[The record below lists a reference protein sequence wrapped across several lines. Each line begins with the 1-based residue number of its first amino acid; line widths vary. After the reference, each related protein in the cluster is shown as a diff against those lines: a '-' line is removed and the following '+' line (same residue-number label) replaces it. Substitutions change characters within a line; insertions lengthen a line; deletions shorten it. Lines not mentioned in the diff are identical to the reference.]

1 MELGLKNELTI
12 EDMIED
18 LNIKFGL
25 TFKIEE
31 NFRGR
36 TIGTRLYG
44 QHSPARVDILI
55 NRIGDYL
62 NYGDNCWAEKLNIR
76 EIVPEIGN
84 EYDIEISFIQGE
96 VYMNY
101 FEYLDKTQDIIDR
114 LEILLM
120 KLDIEIGSTINSND
134 DANVVLNNMERANQI
149 LQEIKELYNIK
160 F

>member
-1 MELGLKNELTI
+1 MELGIKNELTI

-44 QHSPARVDILI
+44 EHSPARVDILI
-55 NRIGDYL
+55 NRISDYL
-62 NYGDNCWAEKLNIR
+62 NYGDNCWAEKLEIR

-96 VYMNY
+96 KNMNY

-134 DANVVLNNMERANQI
+134 DANIVLNNMIRANEI
-149 LQEIKELYNIK
+149 LQQIKELYNIK